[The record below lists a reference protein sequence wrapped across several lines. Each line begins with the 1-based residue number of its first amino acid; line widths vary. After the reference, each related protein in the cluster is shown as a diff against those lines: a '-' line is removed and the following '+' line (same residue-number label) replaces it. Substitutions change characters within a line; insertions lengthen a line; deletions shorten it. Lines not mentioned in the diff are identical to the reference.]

1 LKYLPASRV
10 ELEKFFRLIVFNYLF
25 SNGDAHLK
33 NFSVLESPG
42 GDYFLSPT
50 YDLINTRIHVD
61 DTDFA
66 LDGGLFEDNIQS
78 SSTRKSG
85 NSRLGDF
92 YEFARRLNI
101 SDSRRN
107 KLLNPFCEKQ
117 EFVETLIRRSYLNEQ
132 TKRAYL
138 LHYQTR
144 RNRLNS

>member
-1 LKYLPASRV
+1 MKYLPASRV

-25 SNGDAHLK
+25 SNCDAHLK

-42 GDYFLSPT
+42 GDYFLSPA

-66 LDGGLFEDNIQS
+66 LDGGLFEDN
-78 SSTRKSG
+78 
-85 NSRLGDF
+85 SRLVDF

-101 SDSRRN
+101 VDSRIA
-107 KLLNPFCEKQ
+107 KLLNPFCEMQ
-117 EFVETLIRRSYLNEQ
+117 EFVKTLIRRSYLNEQ

-144 RNRLNS
+144 RNKLNL